1 MITQKRDSRVTKLY
15 SIDLK
20 LWLTLSAFLFA
31 ALLAVALVQVHHD
44 TQQESLLAITDAT
57 LKRDLSSLNLTI
69 QQHLS
74 HNELNE
80 IRNTLIA
87 YKQGQHYAQLA
98 LVDAQGIV
106 LYSST
111 ENYEGQHFSDT
122 PLQIKPEALS
132 QRLSPPYLMVEYTKH
147 KHLFQAYSTYEQQ
160 SAVTAS
166 TPLPALIYAE
176 YSIATQAQQL
186 LEYTRMK
193 TLSILA
199 IASLLTALVL
209 YFTRLFIHRP
219 VSQLVALSERL
230 SSFDFSEALETRGA
244 GEFKHLADNLN
255 RMAHSLQTG
264 WQQTLQA
271 EAEARRKTAI
281 LEGIFSALPDLF
293 FIIDKQGTILEY
305 HSGQTDDLYVPEAQ
319 FLGHKIEEFLP
330 ARTSRHFAR
339 AIQSIEQP
347 GQLTQ
352 LEYTL
357 PFDDGNRHFE
367 ARLSALPGSDSL
379 VIAVRN
385 ITDKKRQEE
394 IILHHAFYDTL
405 TDLPNRFLVL
415 DRLQQLIHDARRD
428 KSLVGVG
435 FIDLDDFKKVNDSM
449 GHEVGDKVLIHSA
462 QRLKSA
468 LREKDT
474 VARLGGDEFII
485 LLGDLK
491 TSADIHPIAT
501 KLVKLFHAPF
511 DIDGRAFNISL
522 SLGIAI
528 FPQDADTP
536 NDLLRKADSAM
547 YNAKQQGRNTY
558 CLFTESMSNTLQRRL
573 MLEESM
579 QGALER
585 GEFEVYYQPQLDLQA
600 RKVVGAEALLRWH
613 SETMGPIS
621 PAEFIPLAEQTGF
634 IIELGKFVLNSAAST
649 LQQIHTQFN
658 TSLRLAVNLSPRQFN
673 DPELL
678 SHVKHLIA
686 HCALQPGTLELEIT
700 EGLLLSGD
708 STIKATLNTLQKMG
722 VLISM
727 DDFGTGYSSLNYLR
741 QYPFDVLK
749 IDQSFIAD
757 MHAGN
762 ESAYLVKNII
772 TMAHGLG
779 LKVIAEGIED
789 HEQLN
794 RLVEFKCNIG
804 QGYLIGQPMPEAAFQ
819 DWLEHN
825 FSRPENIMNKS
836 LSIQDY

>member
-1 MITQKRDSRVTKLY
+1 MTKLY

-20 LWLTLSAFLFA
+20 FWLTLGAFVFA
-31 ALLAVALVQVHHD
+31 ALLAAGLMQLHHH
-44 TQQESLLAITDAT
+44 TQKESLLSLSEAT
-57 LKRDLSSLNLTI
+57 IRKDLSILNLTLHHHFAEDEYTEV
-69 QQHLS
+69 QRTLS
-74 HNELNE
+74 
-80 IRNTLIA
+80 A
-87 YKQGQHYAQLA
+87 FSQDQGYKYLA
-98 LVDAQGIV
+98 LLNTQNDI
-106 LYSST
+106 LYSSGSIQPPPSSKT
-111 ENYEGQHFSDT
+111 NLRQGEVLELNAQTPADFS
-122 PLQIKPEALS
+122 IH
-132 QRLSPPYLMVEYTKH
+132 YTKEQY
-147 KHLFQAYSTYEQQ
+147 LFRAYVRYKKDVETQH
-160 SAVTAS
+160 TN
-166 TPLPALIYAE
+166 TLPAIIYAE
-176 YSIATQAQQL
+176 YSIEPHATRL
-186 LEYTRMK
+186 LHYNHIK
-193 TLSILA
+193 IAAILA
-199 IASLLTALVL
+199 VAPMLTVMVL

-219 VSQLVALSERL
+219 VTQLMLLSEHVSR
-230 SSFDFSEALETRGA
+230 FDFSDKLETKGT
-244 GEFKHLADNLN
+244 GEFKRLADNLN
-255 RMAHSLQTG
+255 NMARSLQNG
-264 WQQTLQA
+264 WKQTQQA
-271 EAEARRKTAI
+271 EAQAKRKHEI
-281 LEGIFSALPDLF
+281 LEGIFAALPDLF
-293 FIIDKQGTILEY
+293 FVVDREGTILEY
-305 HSGQTDDLYVPEAQ
+305 HCGQKSDLFVADN
-319 FLGHKIEEFLP
+319 EFMGRTMQDVLP
-330 ARTSRHFAR
+330 SQTARSFHR
-339 AIQSIEQP
+339 AIHAIDKP

-352 LEYTL
+352 IEYAL

-367 ARLSALPGSDSL
+367 ARLSALPGSDYL
-379 VIAVRN
+379 VVAIRN

-428 KSLVGVG
+428 KALVGVG

-491 TSADIHPIAT
+491 TSADIHPIAA

-613 SETMGPIS
+613 SETLGPIS

-634 IIELGKFVLNSAAST
+634 IIDLGKFVLNSAAST

-678 SHVKHLIA
+678 SHVEHLIA

-757 MHAGN
+757 MHTGS

-772 TMAHGLG
+772 TMAHGMG

-794 RLVEFKCNIG
+794 RLVEFNCNIG
-804 QGYLIGQPMPEAAFQ
+804 QGYLIGQPMPQAAFQ

-825 FSRPENIMNKS
+825 FSRAENIMNKS

>member
-1 MITQKRDSRVTKLY
+1 MTKLY

-31 ALLAVALVQVHHD
+31 ALLSVGLVQVHYNA
-44 TQQESLLAITDAT
+44 QQESLLAVTDAT
-57 LKRDLSSLNLTI
+57 LKRDLSTLNLTM
-69 QQHLS
+69 QYHLA
-74 HNELNE
+74 HNDQDE
-80 IRNTLIA
+80 IRNTLVA
-87 YKQGQHYAQLA
+87 YQQGQQYAQLA
-98 LVDAQGIV
+98 LIDMQGMV

-111 ENYEGQHFSDT
+111 TDFEGQHYADT
-122 PLQIKPEALS
+122 PLKLKPEIFT
-132 QRLSPPYLMVEYTKH
+132 QQLSPPYLVVEYIQH
-147 KHLFQAYSTYEQQ
+147 KHLYQAYSTYEQQ
-160 SAVTAS
+160 GAVPAD

-186 LEYTRMK
+186 LEYTRVK

-199 IASLLTALVL
+199 IAALLTVFVV
-209 YFTRLFIHRP
+209 YFTRWFIHRP
-219 VSQLVALSERL
+219 VSLLVELSERL
-230 SSFDFSEALETRGA
+230 SRFDFSKTLEIRGA
-244 GEFKHLADNLN
+244 GEFKHLAENLN
-255 RMAHSLQTG
+255 EMANSLQTG
-264 WQQTLQA
+264 WQKTQQA
-271 EAEARRKTAI
+271 ETEARRKTAI

-293 FIIDKQGTILEY
+293 FIIDKEGTILEY
-305 HSGQTDDLYVPEAQ
+305 HCGQTDDLYVPEAQ
-319 FLGHKIEEFLP
+319 FLGRKIEEFLP
-330 ARTSRHFAR
+330 APTSRHFTR
-339 AIQSIEQP
+339 AIQSLEKP

-352 LEYTL
+352 LEYSL
-357 PFDDGNRHFE
+357 PFENGKRHFE
-367 ARLSALPGSDSL
+367 ARLSALPDSDAL

-415 DRLQQLIHDARRD
+415 DRLQQLIHDAKRD

-449 GHEVGDKVLIHSA
+449 GHEVGDKVLVHSA
-462 QRLKSA
+462 QRLQSA

-491 TSADIHPIAT
+491 TSADIHPIAA

-511 DIDGRAFNISL
+511 NIDGRAFNISL

-558 CLFTESMSNTLQRRL
+558 CLFTENMSNTLQRRL
-573 MLEESM
+573 LLEENM

-613 SETMGPIS
+613 SEKLGPIS

-634 IIELGKFVLNSAAST
+634 IIDLGKFVLNSAAT
-649 LQQIHTQFN
+649 ALQQFHARFN
-658 TSLRLAVNLSPRQFN
+658 ASLRLAVNLSPRQFY
-673 DPELL
+673 DPQLL
-678 SHVKHLIA
+678 SHVEHLIA
-686 HCALQPGTLELEIT
+686 NCELQPGTLELEIT

-708 STIKATLNTLQKMG
+708 SAIKATLDTLQKMG

-757 MHAGN
+757 MHTGS

-772 TMAHGLG
+772 TMAHGMG

-794 RLVEFKCNIG
+794 RLVEFNCNIG
-804 QGYLIGQPMPEAAFQ
+804 QGYLIGQPMPQAAFQ

-825 FSRPENIMNKS
+825 FSRAENIMNKS

>member
-1 MITQKRDSRVTKLY
+1 MTKLY

-20 LWLTLSAFLFA
+20 LWLTLGAFMFA
-31 ALLAVALVQVHHD
+31 ALLALGLVQLHHHTQKESLLLLSEATLRKDLAILNSTLHHHFEAQEFEEIQSTLDAFSHDQGYQFLALLDAQGKLLYSSGTEQKKQAMATGPDNFSALVQAS
-44 TQQESLLAITDAT
+44 QAIPEF
-57 LKRDLSSLNLTI
+57 TI
-69 QQHLS
+69 
-74 HNELNE
+74 
-80 IRNTLIA
+80 
-87 YKQGQHYAQLA
+87 
-98 LVDAQGIV
+98 D
-106 LYSST
+106 
-111 ENYEGQHFSDT
+111 
-122 PLQIKPEALS
+122 
-132 QRLSPPYLMVEYTKH
+132 YTKAH
-147 KHLFQAYSTYEQQ
+147 YLLTAYDAYQQ
-160 SAVTAS
+160 PDNTRE
-166 TPLPALIYAE
+166 TDTMPALIYAQ
-176 YSIATQAQQL
+176 YSVEPHAIRL
-186 LEYTRMK
+186 LHYTHMK
-193 TLSILA
+193 TIVILTMA
-199 IASLLTALVL
+199 VLLTVLVL
-209 YFTRLFIHRP
+209 IITRLFIHRP
-219 VSQLVALSERL
+219 VTQLMQLSDHVSR
-230 SSFDFSEALETRGA
+230 FDFSDKLETQGT
-244 GEFKHLADNLN
+244 GEFKRLADNLN
-255 RMAHSLQTG
+255 HMARSLQNG
-264 WQQTLQA
+264 WQQTQQA
-271 EAEARRKTAI
+271 EAEAKRKHAI

-293 FIIDKQGTILEY
+293 FIVDQEGTILEY
-305 HSGQTDDLYVPEAQ
+305 HCGQKSDLFVSDSE
-319 FLGHKIEEFLP
+319 FLGRTMQDVLP
-330 ARTSRHFAR
+330 AQTASSFNR
-339 AIQSIEQP
+339 AIHSIDKP

-352 LEYTL
+352 IEYSL
-357 PFDDGNRHFE
+357 PFEDGSRHFE
-367 ARLSALPGSDSL
+367 ARLSALPNSDNL
-379 VIAVRN
+379 VVAVRN

-415 DRLQQLIHDARRD
+415 DRLQQLIHDAKRD
-428 KSLVGVG
+428 KSMVGVG

-462 QRLKSA
+462 KRLQSA

-491 TSADIHPIAT
+491 SNADIHPIAT

-522 SLGIAI
+522 SLGIAL

-558 CLFTESMSNTLQRRL
+558 CLFTESMSNSLQRRL

-613 SETMGPIS
+613 SDKLGPIS
-621 PAEFIPLAEQTGF
+621 PAEFIPLAEQNGF
-634 IIELGKFVLNSAAST
+634 IIDLGKFVLNSAAKA

-658 TSLRLAVNLSPRQFN
+658 ASLRLAVNLSPRQFN

-678 SHVKHLIA
+678 SHVEHLIE

-708 STIKATLNTLQKMG
+708 STIKATLDKLQQMG

-757 MHAGN
+757 MHTGN

-772 TMAHGLG
+772 TMAHGMG

-789 HEQLN
+789 HEQLT

-825 FSRPENIMNKS
+825 FTRPENIMNKS

>member
-1 MITQKRDSRVTKLY
+1 MY

-31 ALLAVALVQVHHD
+31 ALLSVGLVQMHHD
-44 TQQESLLAITDAT
+44 TQQESLLALTDAT
-57 LKRDLSSLNLTI
+57 LKRDLSTLNLTM
-69 QQHLS
+69 QDHLA
-74 HNELNE
+74 HNEQDE
-80 IRNTLIA
+80 IRNILIA
-87 YKQGQHYAQLA
+87 YQQEQGYTQLA
-98 LVDAQGIV
+98 LIDIQGTV

-111 ENYEGQHFSDT
+111 ADYEGLHYRDT
-122 PLQIKPEALS
+122 PLNLKPEAIR
-132 QRLSPPYLMVEYTKH
+132 QRFSPPYLMVEYIKH
-147 KHLFQAYSTYEQQ
+147 KQLYLAYSTYEQQ
-160 SAVTAS
+160 SAVTAG
-166 TPLPALIYAE
+166 TPLPAIIYAE

-199 IASLLTALVL
+199 IAVLLTMFVL

-219 VSQLVALSERL
+219 VSQLIELSERL
-230 SSFDFSEALETRGA
+230 SRFDFSKTLETRGA

-255 RMAHSLQTG
+255 RMAHSLQSG
-264 WQQTLQA
+264 WQATQQA
-271 EAEARRKTAI
+271 EAEASHKTAI

-305 HSGQTDDLYVPEAQ
+305 HCGQTDDLYVPEAQ

-330 ARTSRHFAR
+330 AQTSRHFAR
-339 AIQSIEQP
+339 AIQSLEQP

-352 LEYTL
+352 LEYSL
-357 PFDDGNRHFE
+357 PFDNGKRHFE
-367 ARLSALPGSDSL
+367 ARLSALPDSDAL

-449 GHEVGDKVLIHSA
+449 GHEVGDKVLVHSA
-462 QRLKSA
+462 KRLQSA

-491 TSADIHPIAT
+491 SSADIHPIAA

-536 NDLLRKADSAM
+536 NDLLRQADSAM

-558 CLFTESMSNTLQRRL
+558 CLFTENMSNTLQRRL
-573 MLEESM
+573 MLEENM

-600 RKVVGAEALLRWH
+600 CQVVGAEALLRWH
-613 SETMGPIS
+613 SEKLGPIS

-634 IIELGKFVLNSAAST
+634 IIDLGKFVLNSAASA
-649 LQQIHTQFN
+649 LQQIHKQFN
-658 TSLRLAVNLSPRQFN
+658 ASLRLAVNLSPRQFY
-673 DPELL
+673 DSELL
-678 SHVKHLIA
+678 NHVEHLIT
-686 HCALQPGTLELEIT
+686 HCELQPGTLELEIT

-708 STIKATLNTLQKMG
+708 STIKTTLNTLHKMG

-757 MHAGN
+757 MHTGN

-772 TMAHGLG
+772 TMAHGMG

-794 RLVEFKCNIG
+794 RLVEFDCNIG